1 MIHHVKTD
9 ADDGSEIIE
18 AFDTLE
24 QAELYAAAVGGVVVY
39 KGKDLRR
46 ILDDA
51 ALVAYIYIWGT
62 KGDDVWFDCDGR
74 PKVRLEEITALNEGR
89 NK

>member
-24 QAELYAAAVGGVVVY
+24 QAELYAASVGGVVVY
-39 KGKDLRR
+39 KGRDLGR

-51 ALVAYIYIWGT
+51 ALVSYIYIWGT
-62 KGDDVWFDCDGR
+62 KGDDVWFDCNAHPR
-74 PKVRLEEITALNEGR
+74 
-89 NK
+89 